1 MSITTPCCFR
11 LNAFGFAIALLG
23 LAASSAQAQS
33 TPPFAKDPMLKEV
46 VISASRQEAV
56 SDDQPLS
63 LDLLGREAM
72 DREQVR
78 SIREAATDLPNVSV
92 PRGPS
97 RFAITGPANSTGRDG
112 NSGFSIRGLGGN
124 RVLMLAD
131 GIRVPHS
138 YTFGSNAF
146 GRDQVTLD
154 WVKRIEV
161 IRGPASA
168 LYGSDGM
175 AGLVNLITFEP
186 ADFLKSADGSTK
198 TLGGRASASWSGA
211 DRGMSASATLAG
223 TLNESTQWMLS
234 VVGRR
239 AHETETMG
247 TVDTPDTRRTT
258 ANPQRDIDGGLMG
271 KLVWRPGGGERHVL
285 TLEHLSKRSDVHLMS
300 SQTVRPFTGS
310 AATVAGAIL
319 DERAHSQTA
328 RDRLTW
334 EGQYALSA
342 DWADHLT
349 TVLGWQRSD
358 SRQLGW
364 SDRNTLPDRLRDT
377 TYNEQAWQAS
387 VQARKATDLGGG
399 WARTL
404 TYGLDHQQADIRNLY
419 TGLNPLAPEVFPLKR
434 FPDTR
439 ESGTALYA
447 QGEWM
452 TDAVSIVPGVR
463 FDHFAVDVQ
472 SQDGFHPPAKLPGRS
487 LSGSATSPKLGVLYR
502 STPQWSVFGQY
513 AGGFRAPTAY
523 QVNGYYENAAEAV
536 VVVPNPDLKP
546 EKSRSIEFGVRGR
559 LDGLSLDAAV
569 FSSRF
574 NNLIVENVFMSG
586 AGTAADP
593 KLFQTVNTEKA
604 RIHGFEL
611 KGHWQWGMVAG
622 GRMGTPFV
630 VGWAKGRNSLTGA
643 PLNSIEPL
651 KMAVGLDHQ
660 TAQWSWQLMA
670 RHHAAKNASD
680 IDSPGLV
687 KAPKVQMPV
696 AAATTLDLSAQW
708 RFRKDARLN
717 IAIVNLTDRKHWL
730 WSDVRGLDTSS
741 AVADAY
747 SQPGRHLN
755 VSVQFDF

>member
-1 MSITTPCCFR
+1 MPTTPRLFH
-11 LNAFGFAIALLG
+11 LNALCAAVVLLS
-23 LAASSAQAQS
+23 LTATAAHAQTAAGTAS
-33 TPPFAKDPMLKEV
+33 DLTLKEV
-46 VISASRQEAV
+46 VISATRQEAV

-63 LDLLGREAM
+63 LDVLGREAL
-72 DREQVR
+72 DRQQVR
-78 SIREAATDLPNVSV
+78 TIREVASDLPNVSV
-92 PRGPS
+92 PHSPS

-124 RVLMLAD
+124 RVLMLVD

-146 GRDQVTLD
+146 GRDHVTMD

-175 AGLVNLITFEP
+175 AGLVNLITVEP
-186 ADFLKSADGSTK
+186 ADFLKAADGSTK
-198 TLGGRASASWSGA
+198 PLGGRASAAWSGA
-211 DRGMSASATLAG
+211 DRGLSASATVAG

-239 AHETETMG
+239 AHEAETLG

-258 ANPQRDIDGGLMG
+258 ANPQRDLDGGLMG
-271 KLVWRPGGGERHVL
+271 KLVFRPGGGDRHVL

-300 SQTVRPFTGS
+300 SQTVRPFAGS
-310 AATVAGAIL
+310 AATVAGAIV

-349 TVLGWQRSD
+349 TVLGWQRSN

-364 SDRNTLPDRLRDT
+364 SDRNTLPDRVRDT
-377 TYNEQAWQAS
+377 TYNEQAWQAG

-419 TGLNPLAPEVFPLKR
+419 TGVNPLPPEVFPLKR

-439 ESGTALYA
+439 ETGTALYA

-463 FDHFAVDVQ
+463 LDHFAVDVG

-502 STPQWSVFGQY
+502 ATSQWSVFGQY

-546 EKSRSIEFGVRGR
+546 EKSQSVEFGVRGR
-559 LDGLSLDAAV
+559 LDDWSLDAAV

-574 NNLIVENVFMSG
+574 NNLIVENVFQSG
-586 AGTAADP
+586 SGTAADP

-604 RIHGFEL
+604 RIHGVEL
-611 KGHWQWGMVAG
+611 KGHWRWGRVSG
-622 GRMGTPFV
+622 GQLGMPFT
-630 VGWAKGRNSLTGA
+630 VGWTKGRNSLTGA

-651 KMAVGLDHQ
+651 KIAVGLEYQ
-660 TAQWSWQLMA
+660 TAQWSWQLKA
-670 RHHAAKNASD
+670 RHHAAKKASD
-680 IDSPGLV
+680 IDSPGLM

-696 AAATTLDLSAQW
+696 PASTTLDLSAQW
-708 RFRKDARLN
+708 RFRKDARLH
-717 IAIVNLTDRKHWL
+717 IGIVNLTNRKHWL

-741 AVADAY
+741 SVADAY

-755 VSVQFDF
+755 LSVQFDF